1 MIDFQTLIVSD
12 RCNEVYDSRKNYLK
26 NQELYNIIISHYGYF
41 SQDLVNGFT
50 ENVEEI
56 LISAGE
62 RKQMVKR
69 IFSIL
74 IEGLQNIR
82 VHGAVDGEGKHNGSF
97 FLAKNEH
104 EFIIFFGS
112 LIPSTV
118 TPILHERISKLNA
131 MNDEQVKEHYMSV
144 LTNGIVSA
152 TGNAGL
158 GFITMRMKSKLPIHT
173 NFYPVSE
180 EFTYFTTE
188 IVLRKEEP

>member
-1 MIDFQTLIVSD
+1 MIDFQTITVSE
-12 RCNEVYDSRKNYLK
+12 RCNEVYDSRKDCLK
-26 NQELYNIIISHYGYF
+26 NEQGFQFLISHFGYF

-50 ENVEEI
+50 ENVEEM

-82 VHGAVDGEGKHNGSF
+82 VHGSIDDEGKHNGAF
-97 FLAKNEH
+97 FLAKKH
-104 EFIIFFGS
+104 DQYLIFFGS
-112 LIPSTV
+112 LIPAPV
-118 TPILHERISKLNA
+118 KFILDERISRLNR
-131 MNDEQVKEHYMSV
+131 MDDEQLKEHYMSI

-158 GFITMRMKSKLPIHT
+158 GFITMRMKSKSLIKM
-173 NFYPVSE
+173 NFYPVSDD
-180 EFTYFTTE
+180 FAYFTTE
-188 IVLRKEEP
+188 IVLKKED